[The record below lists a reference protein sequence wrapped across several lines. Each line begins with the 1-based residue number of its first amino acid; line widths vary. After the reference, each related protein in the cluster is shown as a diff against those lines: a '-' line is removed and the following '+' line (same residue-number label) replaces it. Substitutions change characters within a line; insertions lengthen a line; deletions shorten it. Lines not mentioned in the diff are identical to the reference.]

1 MSFTAILESRI
12 AACKNPVC
20 FGLDPVLSLIPAEA
34 GTPEDKI
41 RKFYFDILEEFLR
54 RNIAPAVVKPNSA
67 YYECVSIEAMQVLA
81 EIIATYRKEG
91 MLVIL
96 DAKRADIGK
105 SSEAYSKAAFDIYGA
120 NAVTVNPLMGSDS
133 VKPFLR
139 EENGVYVLLRT
150 SNKGA
155 EDFQKPELVAAVSQ
169 KILEW
174 DNGAVGAVVGAT
186 NTRDLTEIANFFS
199 KQKKE
204 IPFLIPGV
212 SIPGVPGGQGGDA
225 REVVNALREGGFKKN
240 IHVLNSS
247 SGLSYA
253 WQASGK
259 PGNYASAC
267 ADALERLAGSLGRYF
282 TVAAFLFLFSISYAS
297 YPFVGETLDY
307 EVSWGF
313 ITAGNARM
321 LVRETKNENELE
333 IISRAWNNG
342 AFETIFPVNDTVK
355 STVSADSLLPKVF
368 NQKISEGSYRRNAL
382 TVYDFETKSAA
393 IKDTAFKSSA
403 FKHGIDTV
411 ITLDG
416 GERCILSAFYLART
430 FKLEPGDTAYFN
442 AISGKKKYKLKVI
455 CHKRE
460 TIKTAFGKKNCLVIE
475 PVILGDGLFKAKGKL
490 TIWVTDDAERLPVLM
505 KSEIALGSIKASLIN
520 VKR

>member
-1 MSFTAILESRI
+1 MSFASLLESRI
-12 AACKNPVC
+12 EACKNPVC

-41 RKFYFDILEEFLR
+41 RKFYFDILEEFLK
-54 RNIAPAVVKPNSA
+54 RNITPAVVKPNSA

-91 MLVIL
+91 MPVIL
-96 DAKRADIGK
+96 DAKRGDIGK

-155 EDFQKPELVAAVSQ
+155 ADFQNLEFVKTVAQ

-174 DNGAVGAVVGAT
+174 DNGGVGAVVGAT
-186 NTRDLTEIANFFS
+186 NTRELAEIANFIS
-199 KQKKE
+199 EQKKE

-225 REVVNALREGGFKKN
+225 REVMNALRKGGFKKN

-259 PGNYASAC
+259 PSSYASAC
-267 ADALERLAGSLGRYF
+267 SDALERL
-282 TVAAFLFLFSISYAS
+282 V
-297 YPFVGETLDY
+297 ETL
-307 EVSWGF
+307 
-313 ITAGNARM
+313 
-321 LVRETKNENELE
+321 
-333 IISRAWNNG
+333 
-342 AFETIFPVNDTVK
+342 
-355 STVSADSLLPKVF
+355 
-368 NQKISEGSYRRNAL
+368 
-382 TVYDFETKSAA
+382 
-393 IKDTAFKSSA
+393 
-403 FKHGIDTV
+403 
-411 ITLDG
+411 
-416 GERCILSAFYLART
+416 
-430 FKLEPGDTAYFN
+430 
-442 AISGKKKYKLKVI
+442 
-455 CHKRE
+455 
-460 TIKTAFGKKNCLVIE
+460 
-475 PVILGDGLFKAKGKL
+475 
-490 TIWVTDDAERLPVLM
+490 
-505 KSEIALGSIKASLIN
+505 
-520 VKR
+520 